1 VIRHTVMLRWVDGAT
16 AEQRDAVHVGLR
28 ALPPAITEIRA
39 YVVGP
44 DAGLVEGNYDLVV
57 SADFDDVAGW
67 RAYMDHPVHQQVIA
81 ERIRPILAARAAVQ
95 TELP

>member
-1 VIRHTVMLRWVDGAT
+1 VIRHTVMLRWVDDAT
-16 AEQRDAVHVGLR
+16 AEQRESVHTGLR
-28 ALPPAITEIRA
+28 ALPPVIPEIRA
-39 YVVGP
+39 YIVGP

-67 RAYMDHPVHQQVIA
+67 RAYMDNPVHQQVIA

-95 TELP
+95 SELP